1 MILDQRDNY
10 VHLKNIQIFERFLF
24 LRFLVLFLILYM
36 SNFHNN
42 YSVFVNNIAA
52 FSRKYNFYLCTIIF
66 ILWHIEFK
74 ANIQV
79 NNLVQQSFYMFRKL
93 RMFLHWDE
101 ENIEMTRSQD
111 SKAIFFKM
119 GAAPIGEMYMNGS
132 EKVYVVRQR
141 DFFGPLI
148 PQEIKEL
155 VLAKYREDLFLKWY
169 NY

>member
-1 MILDQRDNY
+1 
-10 VHLKNIQIFERFLF
+10 
-24 LRFLVLFLILYM
+24 
-36 SNFHNN
+36 
-42 YSVFVNNIAA
+42 
-52 FSRKYNFYLCTIIF
+52 
-66 ILWHIEFK
+66 
-74 ANIQV
+74 
-79 NNLVQQSFYMFRKL
+79 
-93 RMFLHWDE
+93 
-101 ENIEMTRSQD
+101 
-111 SKAIFFKM
+111 M